1 VSQNR
6 RNHSKRSKMGLFSKF
21 IGKKKNEIITN
32 QDFWTW
38 FAEHEKTFHQVVKSR
53 GNIERDFFNPLSEQL
68 NALRPGY
75 LFLAGMLTDDTA
87 ELVLTVDGVVKN
99 IAFVENLVQDA
110 PALKGWKF
118 TALKPAL
125 AIDNVEIRMGDFS
138 FGKDNLSFY
147 ANTNP
152 NYPDIIDLKVVHAD
166 YDANIKGQIDTGVF
180 IFMDNYLGEL
190 NTVTSIDALQVIP
203 KEQAE
208 EELIPI
214 EKLKDYLIWREKEF
228 IEKYEGTRYT
238 TSEDTYSALEAT
250 LEDGKPLIAVVNTA
264 LLNWDRK
271 ASHPWILA
279 IEINYHGNKSG
290 MPDNKTYALL
300 NEMEDELML
309 ELKDED
315 GYLNI
320 GRQTADHVKEIYF
333 ACKGFRHP
341 SIVITQFQERYKG
354 KLDIDYHLYKDKYW
368 KSLEHFNPDR

>member
-1 VSQNR
+1 MQKLKTFEKWDYLAKLR
-6 RNHSKRSKMGLFSKF
+6 
-21 IGKKKNEIITN
+21 GKKDKQIQTN
-32 QDFWTW
+32 QEFWTW
-38 FAEHEKTFHQVVKSR
+38 FADHEKAFHHVIKSR
-53 GNIERDFFNPLSEQL
+53 GDIERDFFNPIADKL

-99 IAFVENLVQDA
+99 IAFVENLVNDA
-110 PALKGWKF
+110 PAIKGWKF

-125 AIDNVEIRMGDFS
+125 DIQNVEIRMDDFS
-138 FGKDNLSFY
+138 FGKNNLSFY
-147 ANTNP
+147 ANTNS

-166 YDANIKGQIDTGVF
+166 YDPNIKDQIDTGVF
-180 IFMDNYLGEL
+180 IFLDNYLGEL

-203 KEQAE
+203 KEQAT

-228 IEKYEGTRYT
+228 IEKYEGTRYD
-238 TSEDTYSALEAT
+238 TSEDSYRALEAT
-250 LEDGKPLIAVVNTA
+250 LEDGKPLIAVVNNA

-271 ASHPWILA
+271 ASHPWILC
-279 IEINYHGNKSG
+279 IEINYRGNESG
-290 MPDNKTYALL
+290 MPDTNTYNLL
-300 NEMEDELML
+300 NEMEDKLML

-333 ACKGFRHP
+333 ACKDFRQP
-341 SIVITQFQERYKG
+341 SIVTTQFQERYKG
-354 KLDIDYHLYKDKYW
+354 KLDIDYHIYKDKYW
-368 KSLEHFNPDR
+368 KSMDHFNPEC